1 MGISDWHIREITEV
15 VESWMKCPACATY
28 CLHCRVGLSFSE
40 KVYYCPNPN
49 CSIEFFDIVE
59 DYFTDEKTDR
69 TILDTFIE
77 KEGLK
82 A

>member
-1 MGISDWHIREITEV
+1 MGISDWHIKEITEV
-15 VESWMKCPACATY
+15 VETWVRCPICTTY
-28 CLHCRVGLSFSE
+28 CLSCTVNLQHTE

-49 CSIEFFDIVE
+49 CSMDFFDLLE
-59 DYFTDEKTDR
+59 DFFTDEETNR

>member
-15 VESWMKCPACATY
+15 VESWMRCPVCGTY
-28 CLHCRVGLSFSE
+28 CLHCTVDLQHTK
-40 KVYYCPNPN
+40 KVYFCPNPN
-49 CSIEFFDIVE
+49 CSIDFFDLME
-59 DYFTDEKTDR
+59 DFFTDEETDR